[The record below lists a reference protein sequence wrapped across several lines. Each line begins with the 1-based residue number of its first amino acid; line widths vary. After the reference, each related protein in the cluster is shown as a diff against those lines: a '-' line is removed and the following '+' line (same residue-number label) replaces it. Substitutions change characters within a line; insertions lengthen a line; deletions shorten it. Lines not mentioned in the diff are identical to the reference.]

1 MKEKYLIAYMKML
14 KVFAE
19 TSEAKRLKVSAMLVK
34 NGSILSIG
42 INGTPPGW
50 DTNECEDSEGNT
62 QWFVRHAEQACLDRM
77 LLSTE
82 TTKDAM
88 MLITHSP
95 CRLCSLRII
104 QSGIKEV
111 VYLEEYRSTEGI
123 DFLKDSGI
131 MVKQIILEQ

>member
-14 KVFAE
+14 KVFAC
-19 TSEAKRLKVSAMLVK
+19 TSEAKRLKVAAMLVK

-50 DTNECEDSEGNT
+50 ETNDCEDYQGNT

-82 TTKDAM
+82 TTKDAI
-88 MLITHSP
+88 MLITHAP
-95 CRLCSLRII
+95 CRNCAIRILQAGI
-104 QSGIKEV
+104 QEV
-111 VYLEEYRSTEGI
+111 IYESDYRCNEGI
-123 DFLKDSGI
+123 EYLQKHGI
-131 MVKQIILEQ
+131 IVRKMYLD

>member
-14 KVFAE
+14 KIFAE
-19 TSEAKRLKVSAMLVK
+19 TSEAKRLKVAAMLVK
-34 NGSILSIG
+34 NGNILSIG

-50 DTNECEDSEGNT
+50 ATNDCEDSEGNT

-82 TTKDAM
+82 TTKDAT

-95 CRLCSLRII
+95 CKLCSIRIKNA
-104 QSGIKEV
+104 GIKEV
-111 VYLEEYRSTEGI
+111 IYLETYRDTAGI
-123 DFLKDSGI
+123 DFLKSAGI
-131 MVKQIILEQ
+131 LTRQITLE